1 MPPEREVHPYG
12 RSADE
17 VRRRSLRTRRTR
29 RLRITQL
36 VVFSLLLI
44 TVVGIGAYALR
55 ELREPLPEPGVIA
68 PKTFRAEGSDLIC
81 PEAEAVPLPPGEVQV
96 TVLNGTGRSGFAGSI
111 SSELA
116 ERGYTTG
123 DPGNTGQAS
132 GPATIV
138 HGPQGYLAAQSLL
151 AQVPGAQL
159 RMDQREG
166 TAVDLLL
173 GDGFPG
179 LAAPESAQ
187 QALEQPVPA
196 PEGC

>member
-36 VVFSLLLI
+36 IVFSLLLV
-44 TVVGIGAYALR
+44 TLVAIGAYALR
-55 ELREPLPEPGVIA
+55 ELREPPAEPGMIA
-68 PKTFRAEGSDLIC
+68 PKTLRYAGAELVC
-81 PEAEAVPLPPGEVQV
+81 PGADAVPLSPTEVQV

-111 SSELA
+111 TADLA
-116 ERGYTTG
+116 ERGYATG
-123 DPGNTGQAS
+123 DPGNTSQAS
-132 GPATIV
+132 GPAVIV
-138 HGPQGYLAAQSLL
+138 HGPEGYLAAQSLL

-166 TAVDLLL
+166 TGVDLLL

-179 LAAPESAQ
+179 LAAPEAAQ
-187 QALEQPVPA
+187 QALEQPVQP